1 MKTSLKITALC
12 LLMAF
17 YSLSCKKEVK
27 HNGYT
32 INGVVKGLDS
42 GWVKLI
48 ETGVIGEKN
57 AVLDST
63 KIVNGSFE
71 FKGKVESPDMINLA
85 IGNKVSRFFLENSAI
100 SIEIDSSELKAKNG
114 PFEAKVLG
122 SKTHDE
128 YTRMN
133 EKAQAVFKDPK
144 YSQLDSLGDIFA
156 KARKSGKKED
166 MDKALELQKSMRAL
180 MEERSNAYISLKHNY
195 AKNNPSSPVAVH
207 VLGFQY
213 SEGRMNKDQLKEF
226 YNLFKGDAR
235 ETGFF
240 KHYITKVY
248 KDVFENLGEGNKAP
262 DFTLNTVNSEPL
274 SLADVKA
281 KYRLIDFW
289 ASWCIP
295 CRNSFP
301 HLKELRKKYGKDNF
315 EVVGIG
321 TADVEDKWRTAIK
334 DDQIPWPQVFD
345 ISPVTNGRANYGS
358 VAKKYGVPFLP
369 TTFLIDEN
377 QTIILRNASHEELD
391 VKLEELIGY

>member
-100 SIEIDSSELKAKNG
+100 SIEIDSSELKAKNR

-195 AKNNPSSPVAVH
+195 AKNNPSSPVSVH

-213 SEGRMNKDQLKEF
+213 SEGRMTKDQLKEF

-391 VKLEELIGY
+391 AKLKELIGY

>member
-100 SIEIDSSELKAKNG
+100 SIEIDSSELKAKNR

-166 MDKALELQKSMRAL
+166 MDKALELQK
-180 MEERSNAYISLKHNY
+180 
-195 AKNNPSSPVAVH
+195 
-207 VLGFQY
+207 
-213 SEGRMNKDQLKEF
+213 
-226 YNLFKGDAR
+226 
-235 ETGFF
+235 
-240 KHYITKVY
+240 
-248 KDVFENLGEGNKAP
+248 
-262 DFTLNTVNSEPL
+262 
-274 SLADVKA
+274 
-281 KYRLIDFW
+281 
-289 ASWCIP
+289 
-295 CRNSFP
+295 
-301 HLKELRKKYGKDNF
+301 
-315 EVVGIG
+315 
-321 TADVEDKWRTAIK
+321 
-334 DDQIPWPQVFD
+334 
-345 ISPVTNGRANYGS
+345 
-358 VAKKYGVPFLP
+358 
-369 TTFLIDEN
+369 
-377 QTIILRNASHEELD
+377 
-391 VKLEELIGY
+391 